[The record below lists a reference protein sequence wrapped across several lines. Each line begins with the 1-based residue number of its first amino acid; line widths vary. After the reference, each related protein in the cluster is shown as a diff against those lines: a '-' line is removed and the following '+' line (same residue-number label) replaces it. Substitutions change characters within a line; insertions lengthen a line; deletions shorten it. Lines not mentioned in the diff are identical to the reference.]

1 MSSEIWV
8 VPFFGLGHLLPF
20 MELCKHIASRGFKTT
35 LVISSNLSVSI
46 PSSFTQH
53 PLIQTLEIPSHPPQ
67 PPPPGSD
74 PMLQHRRHHSQM
86 GSGLVELLS
95 TRPDPDRPVC
105 AILDVMLGFAFEVF
119 QKFQIPTVAF
129 FTSGA
134 CSAAMEYATWKAN
147 PEDIRPDEVRLLPGL
162 PEDMALTYLD
172 LKRRPH
178 GPPRPPPD
186 SGGPPGLGAGF
197 PPPDSG
203 GPPGMGSGF
212 PPPDS
217 GGPPGMGS
225 GFPPPDIGGPP
236 GLGAGFPPPPGL
248 GSKKMGPP
256 EPGNQ
261 PPWMEE
267 AGFAIA
273 LLINTCDDLERAF
286 IDYIAHQIGKPV
298 WGVGPLLPE
307 QYWRSAGSLLH
318 DREIRTNRRSS
329 ITEDGAIQWLDS
341 KPRGSVLYVSFGSE
355 VGPTMEEYLQLA
367 GALEEW
373 SGPFIWVIQPNAGR
387 SGPPRAFT
395 GGQEQP
401 EEGYYPH
408 GLESKV
414 GERGLIIRGWAP
426 QLLIL
431 SHPSTGGFLSHCGWN
446 STVEGIGRGVPFLV
460 WPIRGD
466 QYYDAK
472 LVVCHLAVG
481 YMIADDPSQKIKK
494 EDIVKGIEKLMGD
507 EDVKK
512 RAVTLSTKFQQGFPA
527 TSVAA
532 LDAFRDFINHKLD
545 A

>member
-1 MSSEIWV
+1 M
-8 VPFFGLGHLLPF
+8 
-20 MELCKHIASRGFKTT
+20 A
-35 LVISSNLSVSI
+35 
-46 PSSFTQH
+46 
-53 PLIQTLEIPSHPPQ
+53 
-67 PPPPGSD
+67 
-74 PMLQHRRHHSQM
+74 
-86 GSGLVELLS
+86 SGLVELLS
-95 TRPDPDRPVC
+95 NRPDPDRPVC
-105 AILDVMLGFAFEVF
+105 AILDVMMGFAFEVF
-119 QKFQIPTVAF
+119 QKFQVPTVAF

-134 CSAAMEYATWKAN
+134 CSAAMEHAMWKAH

-162 PEDMALTYLD
+162 PEDMAITYLD

-197 PPPDSG
+197 PPP
-203 GPPGMGSGF
+203 PGH
-212 PPPDS
+212 
-217 GGPPGMGS
+217 
-225 GFPPPDIGGPP
+225 
-236 GLGAGFPPPPGL
+236 

-267 AGFAIA
+267 AEVAIA

-286 IDYIAHQIGKPV
+286 IEYIANQIGKPV

-307 QYWRSAGSLLH
+307 QYWRSAGSILH
-318 DREIRTNRRSS
+318 DREIRTNRRSN
-329 ITEDGAIQWLDS
+329 ITEDEVIQWLDS

-355 VGPTMEEYLQLA
+355 VGPTMEEYPQLE

-373 SGPFIWVIQPNAGR
+373 TGPFIWVIQPNAGK

-395 GGQEQP
+395 GGEGQGQP

-466 QYYDAK
+466 QYYDGK

-481 YMIADDPSQKIKK
+481 YMIADDLSQKIKK
-494 EDIVKGIEKLMGD
+494 EDIVKGIGKLMGD

-512 RAVTLSTKFQQGFPA
+512 RALTLSTKFQQGFPA

-532 LDAFRDFINHKLD
+532 LDAFRDFINQK
-545 A
+545 AAA